1 MVGSKPQ
8 IAVGVKYEVGPM
20 ISKHDARLVEPRD
33 HDHLSFDEFDAQLA
47 RERMLAKVRILWEKR
62 HFLMRAALAG
72 MVAATLLAFLIPK
85 RYESTA
91 QLMPPDTQNSGSLA
105 LLAGLSG
112 ADGLGA
118 LAGDLLGV
126 KSNGALF
133 IGVLRSR
140 TVQDR
145 LVDRFDLKRVYRQK
159 LQTKARGKLAQYTVI
174 LEDRKSGIISISV
187 SDADKQRA
195 AALAAAYVDELNTL
209 IAQVST
215 SAARRER
222 VFLED
227 RLAAVKLDLES
238 AEKDFSHF
246 ASTKGAIDIPQQGK
260 AMVEAA
266 ATLEGQLIAAQSELE
281 GLRQIYADQNVR
293 VRSTQARI
301 NSLKEQLNKLAGTA
315 TDAQQGD
322 TDAPSNAPYL
332 TLRQLPVL
340 GVPYADKLR
349 RMKVQEVVFET
360 LTKQYELA
368 KVQEAKEIPSVKV
381 LDAPVVPEL
390 KSFPPRLLIMLLG
403 TFLTTMAALLWVLG
417 AAHWHETDAQDP
429 GKVLA
434 AEVIHT
440 IAARLPWGSSNGHSE
455 IAPDAET
462 DAHEEEQP
470 VAKGASA
477 GK

>member
-1 MVGSKPQ
+1 MNSNQ
-8 IAVGVKYEVGPM
+8 
-20 ISKHDARLVEPRD
+20 DTRLVEGPD
-33 HDHLSFDEFDAQLA
+33 HDQLAFDELDAQLA
-47 RERMLAKVRILWEKR
+47 RERMLAKLRVLWER
-62 HFLMRAALAG
+62 RRFLMRAALAG
-72 MVAATLLAFLIPK
+72 LAAATLVAFLIPK
-85 RYESTA
+85 QYESTA
-91 QLMPPDTQNSGSLA
+91 QLMPPDSQSPNSLA

-112 ADGLGA
+112 SGGLGL

-145 LVDRFDLKRVYRQK
+145 LVDRFDLKRVYGKK
-159 LQTKARGKLAQYTVI
+159 LQTRAREKLGQETVI
-174 LEDRKSGIISISV
+174 SEDRKSGIISISV

-195 AALAAAYVDELNTL
+195 AALASAYVDELNTL
-209 IAQVST
+209 IARVST
-215 SAARRER
+215 SSARRER
-222 VFLED
+222 MFLED
-227 RLAAVKLDLES
+227 RLAGVKLDLES

-260 AMVEAA
+260 AIVEAA

-281 GLRQIYADQNVR
+281 GLRQIYTDQNVR
-293 VRSTQARI
+293 VQSTQARI
-301 NSLKEQLNKLAGTA
+301 NELKTQLNKLVGTA

-322 TDAPSNAPYL
+322 TDAASNTPYP

-349 RMKVQEVVFET
+349 RMKVQEAVFET

-368 KVQEAKEIPSVKV
+368 KVQEAKEIPSVKM

-390 KSFPPRLLIMLLG
+390 KSFPPRLLIVLLG
-403 TFLTTMAALLWVLG
+403 TLLTTMATLAWVL
-417 AAHWHETDAQDP
+417 ATAYWHETDPQDP

-434 AEVIHT
+434 AEVIRT
-440 IAARLPWGSSNGHSE
+440 IAASIPGGSSNGHGE
-455 IAPDAET
+455 IATAADAET
-462 DAHEEEQP
+462 QQEESR
-470 VAKGASA
+470 VAKGVGA

>member
-1 MVGSKPQ
+1 
-8 IAVGVKYEVGPM
+8 M
-20 ISKHDARLVEPRD
+20 ISKHDAGLVEQPD
-33 HDHLSFDEFDAQLA
+33 HDHLSIDAFDARIA
-47 RERMLAKVRILWEKR
+47 RERMLAKMRILWEKR
-62 HFLMRAALAG
+62 RFLRRSALVG
-72 MVAATLLAFLIPK
+72 LVAATLLAFLIPK

-91 QLMPPDTQNSGSLA
+91 QLMPPDNQSPNGLA

-112 ADGLGA
+112 SGGLGL

-126 KSNGALF
+126 KSNSTGALF

-145 LVDRFDLKRVYRQK
+145 LVDRFDLKRVYGKK
-159 LQTKARGKLAQYTVI
+159 LQTRAREKLGQYTAI
-174 LEDRKSGIISISV
+174 GEDRKSGIISISV
-187 SDADKQRA
+187 SDTDKRRA
-195 AALAAAYVDELNTL
+195 AALASAYVDELNAL
-209 IAQVST
+209 MAQVST
-215 SAARRER
+215 SSARRER
-222 VFLED
+222 IFLED
-227 RLAAVKLDLES
+227 RLAAVKLDLEA

-266 ATLEGQLIAAQSELE
+266 AILEGQLIAAQSELE
-281 GLRQIYADQNVR
+281 GLRQIYTDQNVR

-301 NSLKEQLNKLAGTA
+301 NGLKAQLNKLAGTA
-315 TDAQQGD
+315 ADAQQGD
-322 TDAPSNAPYL
+322 TDAALNTPYP
-332 TLRQLPVL
+332 TLRQLPIL

-368 KVQEAKEIPSVKV
+368 KVQEAKEIPTVKV

-390 KSFPPRLLIMLLG
+390 KSFPPRMLIILLG
-403 TFLTTMAALLWVLG
+403 TLLATMAALVWVLG
-417 AAHWHETDAQDP
+417 KAYWHETDPRDP

-440 IAARLPWGSSNGHSE
+440 IAAGLPWGSSNGHNGAASVSE
-455 IAPDAET
+455 AEGE
-462 DAHEEEQP
+462 AHAGETP
-470 VAKGASA
+470 AAKGVSA